1 MKPSAEGAQRSV
13 SLYVCQRSRGVMLKG
28 NAQHVIAFRP
38 ERRGEI
44 RRIDVNGLL
53 WVNEQRYQ
61 LQRTIVGRRDVDRQC
76 EPLVEHPTEYT
87 TAW

>member
-38 ERRGEI
+38 ERRREI
-44 RRIDVNGLL
+44 RGIDLNGSPR
-53 WVNEQRYQ
+53 VNEQSYQ
-61 LQRTIVGRRDVDRQC
+61 LQRTIVGRRDVDGQC

-87 TAW
+87 IAW